1 MSRTSKAK
9 GKRKK
14 EKVGA
19 VVRTFAFC
27 LFTFSFCSCR
37 QDMHDQPKYR
47 PLRPVDQIGSINDG
61 RSARPLVEGTVARGE
76 LRDDVEFYTGR
87 IAGFAQTTANTPA
100 TSSSQMPSQAASGGT
115 PGLQGFVAEFP
126 LQITAADL
134 DRGQER
140 FNIYCS
146 VCHGPLGDG
155 GGVIPKRGFR
165 KPPSYHDDRLRN
177 APVGYFFDVITNGF
191 GNMPDY
197 AVQVE
202 PSDRWRII
210 AYIRALQLSQRA
222 TVADVP
228 ADKRGELNKKPEAK
242 EGEGHQ
248 GAK

>member
-1 MSRTSKAK
+1 MSRT
-9 GKRKK
+9 
-14 EKVGA
+14 E
-19 VVRTFAFC
+19 RTMQSSIVNLRSSILVLAA
-27 LFTFSFCSCR
+27 FSFSACR

-61 RSARPLVEGTVARGE
+61 RSARPLVEGTVARGQ
-76 LRDDVEFYTGR
+76 LRDDVEFYTGK
-87 IAGFAQTTANTPA
+87 IARFGQMVDKMPA
-100 TSSSQMPSQAASGGT
+100 TSSSQMPGQPASGAA
-115 PGLQGFVAEFP
+115 PGLQGFVTEFP
-126 LQITAADL
+126 RQITAADL

-155 GGVIPKRGFR
+155 GGMIPKRGFR

-197 AVQVE
+197 SAQVE
-202 PSDRWRII
+202 PADRWRII

-222 TVADVP
+222 SVADVP
-228 ADKRGELNKKPEAK
+228 ADKRGELNKKPQAK
-242 EGEGHQ
+242 AGESHE